1 MAEVF
6 PSSDV
11 GCIMTDFSLIIN
23 ENGIYSY
30 VILRKVALF
39 YKYLFKFFVISV
51 VTIFTG
57 ELSCYFSQFWR

>member
-23 ENGIYSY
+23 DNGVYSY
-30 VILRKVALF
+30 VILRKAAQF
-39 YKYLFKFFVISV
+39 YKYFFN
-51 VTIFTG
+51 F
-57 ELSCYFSQFWR
+57 LYYQ

>member
-23 ENGIYSY
+23 VNGVYSY
-30 VILRKVALF
+30 VILRKVARF
-39 YKYLFKFFVISV
+39 YKYLFNFLYITV
-51 VTIFTG
+51 VTIFPC
-57 ELSCYFSQFWR
+57 ELSCYFSQFER

>member
-23 ENGIYSY
+23 VIGVYSY
-30 VILRKVALF
+30 VILGKVTRF
-39 YKYLFKFFVISV
+39 YKYLFN
-51 VTIFTG
+51 
-57 ELSCYFSQFWR
+57 FSYYQ